1 MVETPHK
8 NTHHSPMVNPFPP
21 ITKDLK
27 NQQECHKSCNK
38 TPSRRNPLKKYTKLY
53 SFSITQTRQNHSLQ
67 ETSSTDTNPCRTRHY
82 VLSMEILC
90 HKTMKRV
97 C

>member
-53 SFSITQTRQNHSLQ
+53 SFSITQTRQNHSSQ
-67 ETSSTDTNPCRTRHY
+67 KTSSTDTNTTNPRQQY
-82 VLSMEILC
+82 SSLS
-90 HKTMKRV
+90 
-97 C
+97 